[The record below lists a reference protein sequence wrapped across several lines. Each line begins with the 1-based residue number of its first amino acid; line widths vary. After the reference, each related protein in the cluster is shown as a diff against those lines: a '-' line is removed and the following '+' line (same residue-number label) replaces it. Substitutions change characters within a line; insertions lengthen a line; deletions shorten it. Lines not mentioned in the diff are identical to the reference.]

1 MPGKKRGGG
10 QSPDA
15 VMGNIGKVKNIPQGG
30 GENADRCG

>member
-15 VMGNIGKVKNIPQGG
+15 VMDNIGKVKNIPQGRG
-30 GENADRCG
+30 QIEAK